1 MSEPHDVE
9 KKQRAHAAARVQSFA
24 RGRATRSSPMALN
37 RALRDKQQATDDK
50 PSQIRQSDPPEPSP
64 NLAPPSP
71 LPTAPPPP
79 PCGDVAYDT
88 DEFAETEVGAM
99 PTTAPAPKPMTGVD
113 AEAPPRA
120 PTGGEG
126 KGKGKGK
133 SEGGKGKG
141 AAGATATSIPNLAT
155 SIPTAAKT
163 GLDEPD

>member
-1 MSEPHDVE
+1 ME

-50 PSQIRQSDPPEPSP
+50 QSQIRQPDPPEPLP
-64 NLAPPSP
+64 GPPFPKLAPPSP

-88 DEFAETEVGAM
+88 DEFAETEAEAGAM
-99 PTTAPAPKPMTGVD
+99 PMTGVDD

-133 SEGGKGKG
+133 GKGGKGKG
-141 AAGATATSIPNLAT
+141 AAGAVVGATAT